1 MSDEEA
7 WNHLCRFELKQTG
20 ELTQSSTT
28 KEVRDLAWEM
38 LLAYGEQFNPRPDGL
53 HETARHSALFT
64 YLSRLL
70 SPVWEMNAVTRPSLG
85 SMKDLKSNFDL
96 VIPLRQRLEAL
107 RDFIKNNFSYLHG
120 TSGLISNEVAIGQR
134 SLFDHEK
141 VQVRQLEVFLERC
154 LDVIEFLSVIG
165 EGNLLP
171 KVA

>member
-1 MSDEEA
+1 
-7 WNHLCRFELKQTG
+7 
-20 ELTQSSTT
+20 
-28 KEVRDLAWEM
+28 
-38 LLAYGEQFNPRPDGL
+38 
-53 HETARHSALFT
+53 
-64 YLSRLL
+64 
-70 SPVWEMNAVTRPSLG
+70 
-85 SMKDLKSNFDL
+85 MKDLKSNFDL

-107 RDFIKNNFSYLHG
+107 QDFIKSNFSYLHG